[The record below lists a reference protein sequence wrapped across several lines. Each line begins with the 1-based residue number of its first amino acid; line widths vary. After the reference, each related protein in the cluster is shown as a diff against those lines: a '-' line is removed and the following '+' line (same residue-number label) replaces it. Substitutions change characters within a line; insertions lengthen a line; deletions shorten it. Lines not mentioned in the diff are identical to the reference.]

1 MDRAIVKLKQ
11 LILLSGD
18 LAIFYL
24 ALWAALIA
32 RGLFPRTVL
41 IGWSGHVVPF
51 SIVFLAW
58 LIIFYTNGLYD
69 LAAARN
75 EARFLRK
82 AAAGFAAA
90 AIAAVAFFYL
100 VPFFWIEPRTT
111 LAFDLLITSALW
123 ILWRTIFNAT
133 IASRALR
140 TRVCFIGW
148 NPEAAELTRIIHARP
163 NVGYQVAAVVA
174 PNVNPTLPSGSSI
187 AIKQDFS
194 RLSDF
199 LRSER
204 VATVVMA
211 MSPRTTPELARPLY
225 ESIFLKLAFTDIIP
239 FYEQLTGRIPVSAI
253 TRIWFLENLRE
264 AEKRFYDVIKRAGD
278 LAMAAA
284 IGIFTIA
291 ISPLVA
297 AAISVNSRGPIFYR
311 QERVGKD
318 GKPFRIVK
326 FRTMVR
332 DAETNGAQFA
342 SKDDSRVTRVGRF
355 LRAARIDELPQVW
368 NVIRGEMS
376 FIGPRPERP
385 EFVRQLEEAMPFY
398 SMRHLVQPGLTG
410 WAQVN
415 YSYAATL
422 EENLEKLQYDLF
434 YIKNRSLLTD
444 LAIMLRTLGIILSA
458 KGQ

>member
-133 IASRALR
+133 IASRA
-140 TRVCFIGW
+140 
-148 NPEAAELTRIIHARP
+148 
-163 NVGYQVAAVVA
+163 
-174 PNVNPTLPSGSSI
+174 
-187 AIKQDFS
+187 
-194 RLSDF
+194 

-385 EFVRQLEEAMPFY
+385 EFVRQLEEAMPF
-398 SMRHLVQPGLTG
+398 
-410 WAQVN
+410 
-415 YSYAATL
+415 
-422 EENLEKLQYDLF
+422 
-434 YIKNRSLLTD
+434 
-444 LAIMLRTLGIILSA
+444 
-458 KGQ
+458 

>member
-148 NPEAAELTRIIHARP
+148 NPEAAELT
-163 NVGYQVAAVVA
+163 
-174 PNVNPTLPSGSSI
+174 
-187 AIKQDFS
+187 
-194 RLSDF
+194 
-199 LRSER
+199 
-204 VATVVMA
+204 
-211 MSPRTTPELARPLY
+211 RPLY

-376 FIGPRPERP
+376 FIGPRPE
-385 EFVRQLEEAMPFY
+385 
-398 SMRHLVQPGLTG
+398 
-410 WAQVN
+410 
-415 YSYAATL
+415 
-422 EENLEKLQYDLF
+422 
-434 YIKNRSLLTD
+434 
-444 LAIMLRTLGIILSA
+444 
-458 KGQ
+458 